1 MMYTHIL
8 EQLLALLV
16 IKRNSL
22 IDQHRAGLG
31 ALTIQGAPQRGP
43 ICHQGAPN
51 ERECSLYEVF

>member
-16 IKRNSL
+16 IKRKSL

-31 ALTIQGAPQRGP
+31 ALTIQGAP
-43 ICHQGAPN
+43 
-51 ERECSLYEVF
+51 